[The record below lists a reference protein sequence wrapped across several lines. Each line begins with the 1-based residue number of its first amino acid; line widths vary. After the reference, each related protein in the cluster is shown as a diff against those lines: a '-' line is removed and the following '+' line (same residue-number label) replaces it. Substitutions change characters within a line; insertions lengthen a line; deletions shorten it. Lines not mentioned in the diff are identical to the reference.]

1 MRIEAYNQVQQLYQT
16 KKVNKTRQTGS
27 AALTDQLQIS
37 STGKD
42 FQTARAAVAGAADI
56 REELTASIKEQ
67 VQNGTYSVDNAT
79 FAEKLLK
86 KYEEMR

>member
-16 KKVNKTRQTGS
+16 KKVNKTRQAGS

-56 REELTASIKEQ
+56 REELTAPIKAQ

-86 KYEEMR
+86 KYDEMR